1 VKILLTAIN
10 SKYIHSNLA
19 VRYLK
24 AFTKDL
30 DCECTIKEFSIN
42 DRIEKIFEKIIEEK
56 PNVVAFSCYIW
67 NIEYVVKL
75 SNLIKTLD
83 EKIEILYGGPE
94 ISYDGEKFLSQN
106 PGEYLIVEE
115 GEETF
120 RDFIEW
126 KLGIGNLKI
135 NNIKGLYYKNEKEIS
150 FGGERKPMDL
160 NKTVFPYE
168 KDDELHNKIVY
179 YESSRGCPFKCK
191 YCLSSTTHGVR
202 FMDVSR
208 VKKELQF
215 FIDKGV
221 KLIKFVDRTF
231 NCNHRFSMDIWKFL
245 IDAKTDATF
254 HFEISADILTDEEI
268 NLLNTAPKGR
278 IQLEVG
284 VQTTNNEILKNID
297 RNIKFEDI
305 KEKVLRLEKNRNI
318 KQHLDLIGGLPGETF
333 DMFKKSFND
342 VYSIAPE
349 EVQLG
354 FLKLLKGSSMRFET
368 EKWGMVYS
376 PYAPYEIL
384 STDSISY
391 DEILKLKRTEEVV
404 DKYYN
409 SQKFG
414 NILKYFMPKFES
426 PFDFFFKLGTYFKNK
441 GYLDRNISS
450 ADYYRIFM
458 DFTEEILNENT
469 EILSEIIKYDYLKF
483 NKKKWLPTFLNRV
496 VEKDIHK
503 KIRTELKKENIEDV
517 HVERFD
523 IDILKYEICGE
534 IVKDTKYVIFDEN
547 NEDNIKYFE

>member
-1 VKILLTAIN
+1 MKILLTAIN

-56 PNVVAFSCYIW
+56 PDVVAFSCYIW

-94 ISYDGEKFLSQN
+94 VSYDGEKFLSQN

-126 KLGIGNLKI
+126 KIGIGNLKI
-135 NNIKGLYYKNEKEIS
+135 NNIKGLYYKNENEIS
-150 FGGERKPMDL
+150 FGGQRKPMDL
-160 NKTVFPYE
+160 NKTIFPYE
-168 KDDELHNKIVY
+168 KDDCLHNKIVY

-202 FMDVSR
+202 FMDASR

-231 NCNHRFSMDIWKFL
+231 NCNHKFSMDIWKFL

-305 KEKVLRLEKNRNI
+305 KEKVLKLEKNRNI

-354 FLKLLKGSSMRFET
+354 FLKLLKGSSMRFEA

-503 KIRTELKKENIEDV
+503 KIRTELKKVNIEDV

-547 NEDNIKYFE
+547 NEDNIRYFE

>member
-1 VKILLTAIN
+1 MKILLTAIN

-56 PNVVAFSCYIW
+56 PDVVAFSCYIW

-94 ISYDGEKFLSQN
+94 VSYDGEKFLSQN

-126 KLGIGNLKI
+126 KIGIGNLKI
-135 NNIKGLYYKNEKEIS
+135 NNIKGLYYKNENEIS

-160 NKTVFPYE
+160 NKTIFPYE
-168 KDDELHNKIVY
+168 KDDCFHNKIVY

-231 NCNHRFSMDIWKFL
+231 NCNHRFSIDIWKFL

-305 KEKVLRLEKNRNI
+305 KEKVLKLEKNRNI

-547 NEDNIKYFE
+547 NEDNIRYFE

>member
-1 VKILLTAIN
+1 MKILLTAIN

-75 SNLIKTLD
+75 SNLIKILD

-94 ISYDGEKFLSQN
+94 VSYDGEKFLSQN

-150 FGGERKPMDL
+150 FDGERKPMDL

>member
-1 VKILLTAIN
+1 MKILLTAIN

-56 PNVVAFSCYIW
+56 PDVVAFSCYIW

-94 ISYDGEKFLSQN
+94 VSYDGEKFLSQN

-126 KLGIGNLKI
+126 KIGIGNLKI
-135 NNIKGLYYKNEKEIS
+135 NNIKGLYYKNENEIS

-160 NKTVFPYE
+160 NKTIFPYE
-168 KDDELHNKIVY
+168 KDDCFHNKIVY

-245 IDAKTDATF
+245 INAKTDATF

-305 KEKVLRLEKNRNI
+305 KEKVLKLEKNRNI

-333 DMFKKSFND
+333 HMFKKSFND

-547 NEDNIKYFE
+547 NEDNIRYFE

>member
-1 VKILLTAIN
+1 MKILLTAIN

-24 AFTKDL
+24 AFTRDL
-30 DCECTIKEFSIN
+30 DCECKIKEFSIN
-42 DRIEKIFEKIIEEK
+42 DRIEKIFENIIEEK
-56 PNVVAFSCYIW
+56 PDVIAFSCYIW

-83 EKIEILYGGPE
+83 NNIEILYGGPE
-94 ISYDGEKFLSQN
+94 VSYDGEKFLLEN
-106 PGEYLIVEE
+106 PGEYLIIEE

-120 RDFIEW
+120 REFLKW
-126 KLGIGNLKI
+126 KLGVGDLEI
-135 NNIKGLYYKNEKEIS
+135 NHIKGLYFRNGEEIG

-160 NKTVFPYE
+160 NKTIFPYE
-168 KDDELHNKIVY
+168 DDDEIHNKIVY

-191 YCLSSTTHGVR
+191 YCLSSTTQGVR
-202 FMDVSR
+202 FIDASR

-231 NCNHRFSMDIWKFL
+231 NCNHKFSMDIWKFL

-268 NLLNTAPKGR
+268 ALLNTAPKGR

-284 VQTTNNEILKNID
+284 VQTTNDDILKNIN

-305 KEKVLRLEKNRNI
+305 KGKVVKIQKNRNI

-354 FLKLLKGSSMRFET
+354 FLKLLKGSSMRFEAK
-368 EKWGMVYS
+368 KWGMVYS
-376 PYAPYEIL
+376 PYSPYEIL
-384 STDSISY
+384 STNSISY
-391 DEILKLKRTEEVV
+391 EEILKLKRTEEVL

-414 NILKYFMPKFES
+414 NTLKYFIPKFTS
-426 PFDFFFKLGTYFKNK
+426 PFDFYFELGTYFKDK

-450 ADYYRIFM
+450 TDYYKIFI
-458 DFTEEILNENT
+458 DFAREILKEDT
-469 EILSEIIKYDYLKF
+469 EILAEIIKYDYLKF
-483 NKKKWLPTFLNRV
+483 NKKKWIPPFLNRI
-496 VEKDIHK
+496 VEKYIQK
-503 KIRTELKKENIEDV
+503 KIRTELKKENIEDI
-517 HVERFD
+517 HIERFE
-523 IDILKYEICGE
+523 IDILKYEREGE
-534 IVKDTKYVIFDEN
+534 ISKQAKYVIFDE
-547 NEDNIKYFE
+547 DNIDKIYYFQ